1 MSGRKTIFIVTALI
15 LSTSMFLLNACYKDY
30 GLTISDYDTVITAY
44 DEEID
49 FTAYATYYLDPEFK
63 DLSDLEDPDPEQPD
77 NADTFIDAI
86 EDELAA
92 YGWTEEI
99 VQGTEDVTIEM
110 AYSSVDIYYYYCY
123 PYYGWYYFP
132 YCSYSYSYTGGT
144 AIVQMVDPNDVD
156 GEGNPRALWHAG
168 LNGIMNDSSSGLV
181 QRIEDNI
188 AQAFTQSPYLDIN

>member
-1 MSGRKTIFIVTALI
+1 MGKRTKLICVSTIVTLFASVVLF
-15 LSTSMFLLNACYKDY
+15 SGCYKDY

-49 FTAYATYYLDPEFK
+49 FTTYATYYLDPEFK

-77 NADTFIDAI
+77 NADTFINTI

-92 YGWTEEI
+92 YGWTPAAS
-99 VQGTEDVTIEM
+99 GSEDVTIEL

-123 PYYGWYYFP
+123 PYYGWYYYP
-132 YCSYSYSYTGGT
+132 YCSYNYSYSGGT
-144 AIVQMVDPNDVD
+144 AIVQMVDPNEVD
-156 GEGNPRALWHAG
+156 GEGNPRALWHGG
-168 LNGIMNDSSSGLV
+168 LNGILNDSSSGLQ
-181 QRIEDNI
+181 QRIEDGI

>member
-92 YGWTEEI
+92 YGWTA
-99 VQGTEDVTIEM
+99 VASGTEDVTIEM
-110 AYSSVDIYYYYCY
+110 AYSTVDIYYYYCY

-132 YCSYSYSYTGGT
+132 YCSYNYSYTGGT
-144 AIVQMVDPNDVD
+144 AITQMVDPNDVD

-181 QRIEDNI
+181 QRIEDGI